1 MSRHLADKRTPSNGG
16 RVKQF
21 LRIAHDGGNSIWMK
35 LLRQPVRVP
44 ASNRRAVEFLRIER
58 GRQV

>member
-1 MSRHLADKRTPSNGG
+1 M
-16 RVKQF
+16 KQF
-21 LRIAHDGGNSIWMK
+21 LRIAHDGGSSIWMK

>member
-1 MSRHLADKRTPSNGG
+1 MSRHLADKRQPSNGG

-21 LRIAHDGGNSIWMK
+21 LRIGHEGHSRVWDV
-35 LLRQPVRVP
+35 LRQRP
-44 ASNRRAVEFLRIER
+44 AAAPAANRRTAEFLRIAR